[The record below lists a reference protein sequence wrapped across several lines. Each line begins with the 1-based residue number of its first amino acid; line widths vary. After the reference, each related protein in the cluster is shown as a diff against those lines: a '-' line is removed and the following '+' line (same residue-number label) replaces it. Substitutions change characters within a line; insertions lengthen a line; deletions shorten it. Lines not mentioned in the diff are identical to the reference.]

1 MIAYNLE
8 CKIECFCSINPS
20 ESPTKVEQAILNIFP
35 SSQIE
40 TTNYSLKATTK
51 DISALDRLREVIQT
65 RQSHKTYRRHLLKNQ
80 FKNSTW
86 FYLNK
91 QAAFAKKIALCEE
104 AEESPLG
111 PIKVVLTSKNI
122 EQVIEWL
129 VYR

>member
-1 MIAYNLE
+1 MTINLL

-20 ESPTKVEQAILNIFP
+20 ESSSKVKQAVLNIFP
-35 SSQIE
+35 NME
-40 TTNYSLKATTK
+40 TEVTNYSIKAITESVS
-51 DISALDRLREVIQT
+51 DLDRIHEVIKR
-65 RQSHKTYRRHLLKNQ
+65 RQSQKTYRRHLLKNQ
-80 FKNSTW
+80 FKNTTW

-122 EQVIEWL
+122 EEVIKWL
-129 VYR
+129 AN